1 MIVVDASAALDGLL
15 DANEHPEIAAC
26 LSGSVQPLAAPD
38 LIDVEVQSVLRRWER
53 RHELSTSRAQQALD
67 DLGLLPLLRYPA
79 RTVIDDAWKLRDN
92 LTAYD
97 AQYLAL
103 ARLLPAELLT
113 TDERMAKAAHAARVE
128 VYRG

>member
-1 MIVVDASAALDGLL
+1 MCSGGGSAAGGSAL
-15 DANEHPEIAAC
+15 PE
-26 LSGSVQPLAAPD
+26 P
-38 LIDVEVQSVLRRWER
+38 
-53 RHELSTSRAQQALD
+53 SRLD

-79 RTVIDDAWKLRDN
+79 RTVIDDAWMQRDN

-113 TDERMAKAAHAARVE
+113 TDERMAKAAHAARVTI
-128 VYRG
+128 YRG